1 MSHAVN
7 FIYDGLHL
15 TPAEYVHALQYSVE
29 ADVIDP
35 DAYSNGG
42 IVEELERRFAHWLG
56 KPHAVFMPTGT
67 LANHIAL
74 RELAGTHRKVLVQ
87 AESHIYN
94 DTGDCAQTLS
104 GLHLIPLAPGRAA
117 FTLEEVQ
124 DVLRAQ
130 QSERVA
136 THVGVIAIES
146 PVRRQ
151 ADVMFGY
158 DEMQRISCF
167 ARQEGIKLHLDG
179 ARVFVESVHSGIAPA
194 EYAALF
200 DTVYVSLSK
209 CFNAAA
215 GAIVAGSDTFTQ
227 NLYHTRRMFGGSLAQ
242 AWPNAAVALQYVDG
256 FLEAYGAAWRQA
268 ETLFQLLDGHHP
280 FRVERIP
287 NGTHIVR
294 LHVVDTHL
302 EAFSKRLR
310 QRHIHLPPVIAGQ
323 QCFALKINPSIN
335 HSCGEALAAA
345 FVAAAAAA

>member
-1 MSHAVN
+1 VSDTVN

-15 TPAEYVHALQYSVE
+15 TPAEYVQALQCAVE
-29 ADVIDP
+29 SKVVEP
-35 DAYSNGG
+35 DAYSLGG
-42 IVEELERRFAHWLG
+42 IVEALERRFARWLG
-56 KPHAVFMPTGT
+56 KPAAVFMPTGT

-74 RELAGTHRKVLVQ
+74 RELAGTHRKVLLQ

-94 DTGDCAQTLS
+94 DTGDGAQTLS
-104 GLHLIPLAPGRAA
+104 GLNLVPLAPGRAA

-124 DVLRAQ
+124 EVLRALP
-130 QSERVA
+130 SGRVA

-151 ADVMFGY
+151 ADAMFGY
-158 DEMQRISCF
+158 DEMQRISRF

-179 ARVFVESVHSGIAPA
+179 ARLFIESIHSGIAPA

-215 GAIVAGSDTFTQ
+215 GAIVAGSEAFSE

-268 ETLFQLLDGHHP
+268 EILFRCLDGHHP
-280 FRVERIP
+280 FRVEYIP
-287 NGTHIVR
+287 HGTHIVR
-294 LHVVDTHL
+294 LHVADTNL
-302 EAFSKRLR
+302 EALSDRLR
-310 QRHIHLPPVIAGQ
+310 QRDIHLPPVIAEHD
-323 QCFALKINPSIN
+323 CFALKINPSLN
-335 HSCGEALAAA
+335 RSGGEALAEA
-345 FVAAAAAA
+345 FVEAASAA

>member
-1 MSHAVN
+1 MPHAVN

-15 TPAEYVHALQYSVE
+15 TPAEYVQALQSSVE
-29 ADVIDP
+29 AKAIEP
-35 DAYSNGG
+35 DAYSLGG
-42 IVEELERRFAHWLG
+42 IVEELEGTFARWLG

-74 RELAGTHRKVLVQ
+74 RELAGTHRKVLIQ

-104 GLHLIPLAPGRAA
+104 GLNLIPLAPGRAA

-124 DVLRAQ
+124 DVLR
-130 QSERVA
+130 SLPSGRVA

-151 ADVMFGY
+151 ADAMFGY
-158 DEMQRISCF
+158 DEMQRISRF
-167 ARQEGIKLHLDG
+167 ARQEGITLHLDG
-179 ARVFVESVHSGIAPA
+179 ARLFVESVHSGIAPA

-215 GAIVAGSDTFTQ
+215 GAIVAGSRDFTE

-256 FLEAYGAAWRQA
+256 FLEAYGAAWREA
-268 ETLFQLLDGHHP
+268 ETLFQRLDGHHP
-280 FRVERIP
+280 FRVEHIP

-294 LHVVDTHL
+294 LHVADTNL
-302 EAFSKRLR
+302 DAFSKRLR
-310 QRHIHLPPVIAGQ
+310 QRHIHLPPVIPGQ
-323 QCFALKINPSIN
+323 QCFALKINPSMN
-335 HSCGEALAAA
+335 RSCGQALAEA
-345 FVAAAAAA
+345 FVAAASEA